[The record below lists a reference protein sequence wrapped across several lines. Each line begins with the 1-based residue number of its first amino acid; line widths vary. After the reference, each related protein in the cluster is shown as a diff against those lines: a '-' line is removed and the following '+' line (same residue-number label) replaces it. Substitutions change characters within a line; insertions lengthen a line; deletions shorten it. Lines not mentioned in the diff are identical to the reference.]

1 MPKLLAAS
9 LGRRARGKTGWGVI
23 FKLRGRRPQSAARIP
38 MCGCSIKLLDNILW
52 NCESA
57 AITLEKQRNAGKRN
71 LKVFDKSGGT
81 VEQQKRTY
89 NLKIIVG
96 GRLPS

>member
-1 MPKLLAAS
+1 
-9 LGRRARGKTGWGVI
+9 
-23 FKLRGRRPQSAARIP
+23 

-71 LKVFDKSGGT
+71 LKVFDKSSGT
-81 VEQQKRTY
+81 AE
-89 NLKIIVG
+89 
-96 GRLPS
+96 